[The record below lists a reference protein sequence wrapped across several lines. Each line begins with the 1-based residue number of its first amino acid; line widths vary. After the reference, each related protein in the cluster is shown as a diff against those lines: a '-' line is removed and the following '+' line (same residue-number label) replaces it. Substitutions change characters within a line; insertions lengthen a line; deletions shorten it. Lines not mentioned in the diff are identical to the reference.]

1 MRKEKQL
8 NLFKIKSV
16 SVYLD
21 HFEVTFSL
29 LFRGIKGLRFD
40 KYYCFSGNTRKCF
53 PPTNASIV
61 AIIFI
66 TECEALEVPRF
77 KSSFQ
82 FFQLCKLE

>member
-21 HFEVTFSL
+21 HFEVTFSQ

-53 PPTNASIV
+53 PPTKTV
-61 AIIFI
+61 
-66 TECEALEVPRF
+66 TEF
-77 KSSFQ
+77 FSSC
-82 FFQLCKLE
+82 LLLLG